1 MIGRAVAGLI
11 VSAAVLGAGASDA
24 DQRPPLPP
32 VRPKA
37 APMTQSP
44 VVPRAPA
51 EQSQSTTDEA
61 VGTLPPRTRIERCAT
76 EWRDMKRVGTDVG
89 LTWRNFAQGCYK
101 R

>member
-11 VSAAVLGAGASDA
+11 VSAALLGAGVAAA
-24 DQRPPLPP
+24 DQTPPLPP

-37 APMTQSP
+37 APTLPTP
-44 VVPRAPA
+44 VVPIAPD
-51 EQSQSTTDEA
+51 EQSQNASDEA

-89 LTWRNFAQGCYK
+89 LTWRNFARSCYK